1 MLRFRIVGFL
11 ALLLLSP
18 AISCAELKLPAMFS
32 DSMVLQRDQPIK
44 IWGWATSGSY
54 VSVSLGDQNK
64 TAKADEGGRWE
75 LMLDALSAGG
85 PHQLMIEGD
94 GEKFVA
100 KDVLVGEVWLCS
112 GQSNIAMTVS
122 RSKNAAKEE
131 AAAKYPQIR
140 MFKVDSGHSLE
151 PQQTC
156 TGKWTVCS
164 PETVGGFTATGYFF
178 WATAASGT

>member
-1 MLRFRIVGFL
+1 
-11 ALLLLSP
+11 
-18 AISCAELKLPAMFS
+18 
-32 DSMVLQRDQPIK
+32 
-44 IWGWATSGSY
+44 
-54 VSVSLGDQNK
+54 
-64 TAKADEGGRWE
+64 
-75 LMLDALSAGG
+75 MLDALSAGG
-85 PHQLMIEGD
+85 PHQLTIEGD
-94 GEKFVA
+94 SGKFVA

-112 GQSNIAMTVS
+112 GQSNMAMTVS

-164 PETVGGFTATGYFF
+164 PETVGGFTASGYFF
-178 WATAASGT
+178 GRRLHQELNVPIGLINSSVGGTSVESWTSMPAQTAVASIKPRL